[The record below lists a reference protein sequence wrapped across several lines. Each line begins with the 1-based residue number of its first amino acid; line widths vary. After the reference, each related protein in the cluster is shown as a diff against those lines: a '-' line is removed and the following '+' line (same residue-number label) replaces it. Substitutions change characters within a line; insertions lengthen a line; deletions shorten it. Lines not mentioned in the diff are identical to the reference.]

1 MASTDGAPVP
11 REGEQKPEDTDDEK
25 EPGQSEEPV
34 SVAPQVP
41 GTDQHLHKFTIGTK
55 NAFQKGDAYE
65 YEESK
70 EEKEVYI
77 CKKGT
82 ESCGANQVL
91 VLRREN
97 KWWIAWAADATDQK
111 KIIYGTPVFRTE
123 AQEITTNNCAHMW
136 QWNLNKDART
146 NDDGDWSGELWCTTR
161 VNEVEDT
168 QKDQSDENMDE
179 A

>member
-1 MASTDGAPVP
+1 MVH
-11 REGEQKPEDTDDEK
+11 QYQEK
-25 EPGQSEEPV
+25 ANKSRRIQTIKKNQDKVKS
-34 SVAPQVP
+34 QY
-41 GTDQHLHKFTIGTK
+41 QLLHKYQAQIKKSVFCFSIGTK

-111 KIIYGTPVFRTE
+111 KIIYGAPVFRTE
-123 AQEITTNNCAHMW
+123 AEEITTNNCAHMW
-136 QWNLNKDART
+136 QWNSNTDARS
-146 NDDGDWSGELWCTTR
+146 NDEGNWSGKLWCKTR

-168 QKDQSDENMDE
+168 QKDQPDENMDD